1 MQLKLPSMSQV
12 YAGLR
17 YAGTAAGTLGTI
29 GVLIGLL
36 PQDQSAALVASF
48 QQVVAD
54 IVQLFNDTTKF
65 VLLAIPVGTLVI
77 AKIGWNSASLAKQ
90 TAAVQALPTTQVSTT
105 DPNLAAAVPGVKLV
119 AKLP

>member
-1 MQLKLPSMSQV
+1 MKWPTQSQI

-48 QQVVAD
+48 QQVVND
-54 IVQLFNDTTKF
+54 LIRLFGDTYKF
-65 VLLAIPVGTLVI
+65 VLLAIPAGTAI
-77 AKIGWNSASLAKQ
+77 AAAIGIRSAGPFKQ
-90 TAAVQALPTTQVSTT
+90 AAAVQAGATTQVLTT
-105 DPNLAAAVPGVKLV
+105 DPKLAQAVRGVKLV
-119 AKLP
+119 DKLPQ